1 MKTIFK
7 HKTMKTTLILLMTLL
22 LATGCTKDEHKDPQT
37 IRFTEIGKGYL
48 SGNGDEGIEKSNLV
62 IKTKTEWETLM
73 QKMNTSGNVTDNFT
87 ETDIDFNTYMVIA
100 VFLDLKP
107 TAWEVDIIKIIEGQ
121 NNITVYKSQQQFD
134 ATVIAQP
141 YCIIKIS
148 PTNKEVVFN
157 LKNHLNL

>member
-1 MKTIFK
+1 
-7 HKTMKTTLILLMTLL
+7 MKTTLILLMTLL
-22 LATGCTKDEHKDPQT
+22 LTAGGCTKEDHKDPQT

-100 VFLDLKP
+100 VFL
-107 TAWEVDIIKIIEGQ
+107 EVKSSGWQVEITKITENRTNLVIDTNEIESI
-121 NNITVYKSQQQFD
+121 N
-134 ATVIAQP
+134 TVITQP
-141 YCIIKIS
+141 FDIVKIVKTEKQII
-148 PTNKEVVFN
+148 FN
-157 LKNHLNL
+157 LELTE